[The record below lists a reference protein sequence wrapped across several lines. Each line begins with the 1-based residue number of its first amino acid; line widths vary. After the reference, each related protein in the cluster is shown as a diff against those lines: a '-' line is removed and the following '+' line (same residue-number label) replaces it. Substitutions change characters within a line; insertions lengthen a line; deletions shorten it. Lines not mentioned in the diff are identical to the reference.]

1 MPEIE
6 EISKAI
12 RERLDKKDLARESAL
27 KTSRQ
32 IIREC
37 RSAMASLQKGNDANE
52 NMERARKGHAQ
63 LKKMLAGFPD
73 LLSAGYAVDAEQEL
87 AEAEI
92 LASCICGKETP
103 TPEEIGVED
112 EAFVLGMADSIGE
125 MRRLLLDRLMKD
137 DVEAAG
143 LMLGKMERFFN
154 MLMTFD
160 YPDALIA
167 TKRKQDVARGLVEK
181 SRGELAMATQM
192 SRLRKNL
199 D

>member
-6 EISKAI
+6 EISRVI
-12 RERLDKKDLARESAL
+12 RERLDKKDMSRESAL

-37 RSAMASLQKGNDANE
+37 RSAIASMQKGGGYEE
-52 NMERARKGHAQ
+52 NMERARKGHEQ
-63 LKKMLAGFPD
+63 LKKILAGFPD

-92 LASCICGKETP
+92 LASCISGKESP
-103 TPEEIGVED
+103 SPKDIGVED

-137 DVEAAG
+137 DVEAAD

-199 D
+199 E

>member
-12 RERLDKKDLARESAL
+12 RERLDKKDSARERAL

-37 RSAMASLQKGNDANE
+37 RSAIASLQKGNDAEE
-52 NMERARKGHAQ
+52 NMERARKAHVQ

-92 LASCICGKETP
+92 LASCTCGKEAP
-103 TPEEIGVED
+103 SPEDIGVED

-167 TKRKQDVARGLVEK
+167 TKRKQDVARGLIEK

>member
-6 EISKAI
+6 EISKVI
-12 RERLDKKDLARESAL
+12 RERLDKKDLARETAL

-37 RSAMASLQKGNDANE
+37 RSAIASLQNGKDAE
-52 NMERARKGHAQ
+52 ESMERARKAHTQ
-63 LKKMLAGFPD
+63 LKKMLASFPD

-92 LASCICGKETP
+92 LASCICGKDAP
-103 TPEEIGVED
+103 SPEEIGVED

-143 LMLGKMERFFN
+143 LMLGKMERFFS

-160 YPDALIA
+160 YPNALIA
-167 TKRKQDVARGLVEK
+167 TKHKQDIARGLIEK

>member
-1 MPEIE
+1 
-6 EISKAI
+6 
-12 RERLDKKDLARESAL
+12 
-27 KTSRQ
+27 
-32 IIREC
+32 
-37 RSAMASLQKGNDANE
+37 
-52 NMERARKGHAQ
+52 
-63 LKKMLAGFPD
+63 MLAGFPD

-92 LASCICGKETP
+92 LASCTCGKEAP
-103 TPEEIGVED
+103 SPEEIGVED

-154 MLMTFD
+154 ILMTFD

>member
-6 EISKAI
+6 EISKVI
-12 RERLDKKDLARESAL
+12 RERLDKKDLARETAL

-37 RSAMASLQKGNDANE
+37 RSAIASLQNGKDAE
-52 NMERARKGHAQ
+52 ESMERARKAHTQ
-63 LKKMLAGFPD
+63 LKKMLASFPD
-73 LLSAGYAVDAEQEL
+73 LLSAGYAVDAEQD
-87 AEAEI
+87 AP
-92 LASCICGKETP
+92 S
-103 TPEEIGVED
+103 PEEIGVED

-143 LMLGKMERFFN
+143 LMLGKMERFFS

-160 YPDALIA
+160 YPNALIA
-167 TKRKQDVARGLVEK
+167 TKHKQDIARGLIEK

>member
-1 MPEIE
+1 MPDIE
-6 EISKAI
+6 EISKTI
-12 RERLDKKDLARESAL
+12 RERLDKKDLAREGAL

-37 RSAMASLQKGNDANE
+37 RSAIASLQKGSDYEE
-52 NMERARKGHAQ
+52 NMGRARKAHMQ

-92 LASCICGKETP
+92 LTSCACGKEAP
-103 TPEEIGVED
+103 SPEDIGVED

-137 DVEAAG
+137 DIEAAG

-167 TKRKQDVARGLVEK
+167 TKRKQDVARGLIEK

>member
-12 RERLDKKDLARESAL
+12 RERLDKKDSARESAL

-37 RSAMASLQKGNDANE
+37 RSAIASLQKGNDAE
-52 NMERARKGHAQ
+52 EGMDRARKAHAQ

-92 LASCICGKETP
+92 LASCTCGKETP
-103 TPEEIGVED
+103 SPEKIGIED

-125 MRRLLLDRLMKD
+125 MRRLLLDRLMND
-137 DVEAAG
+137 DIEAAS
-143 LMLGKMERFFN
+143 LMLAKMERFFN

-192 SRLRKNL
+192 SRLRKDL

>member
-6 EISKAI
+6 EISRAI

-37 RSAMASLQKGNDANE
+37 RSAIASLQKGNDAKE
-52 NMERARKGHAQ
+52 NMERARKAHTQ

-92 LASCICGKETP
+92 LASCTCGKEAP
-103 TPEEIGVED
+103 SPEEIGVED

-154 MLMTFD
+154 ILMTFD

>member
-37 RSAMASLQKGNDANE
+37 RSAIASLQKGNDAEE
-52 NMERARKGHAQ
+52 NMERARKAHAQ

-92 LASCICGKETP
+92 LASCTCGKEAP
-103 TPEEIGVED
+103 SPEEIGVED

>member
-12 RERLDKKDLARESAL
+12 RERLDKKDLARENAL

-37 RSAMASLQKGNDANE
+37 RSAIASLQKGNDAGE
-52 NMERARKGHAQ
+52 NMERARKAHAQ

-92 LASCICGKETP
+92 LTSCACGKEAP
-103 TPEEIGVED
+103 SPEDIGVED

-137 DVEAAG
+137 DIEAAG

-167 TKRKQDVARGLVEK
+167 TKRKQDVARGLIEK

>member
-27 KTSRQ
+27 KTSRL

-37 RSAMASLQKGNDANE
+37 RSAIASLQKGNDAEE

-73 LLSAGYAVDAEQEL
+73 LLSAGYAVDAEQEI

-103 TPEEIGVED
+103 SPEDIGVED

-143 LMLGKMERFFN
+143 LMLGRMERFFN

-167 TKRKQDVARGLVEK
+167 TKRKQDVARGLIEK

>member
-12 RERLDKKDLARESAL
+12 RERLDKKDSARENAL

-37 RSAMASLQKGNDANE
+37 RSAIASLQKGNDPEE
-52 NMERARKGHAQ
+52 NMERARKAHAQ

-92 LASCICGKETP
+92 LASCTCGKEAP
-103 TPEEIGVED
+103 SPEDIGVED

-167 TKRKQDVARGLVEK
+167 TKRKQDVARGLIEK

>member
-12 RERLDKKDLARESAL
+12 RERLDKKDSARESAL

-37 RSAMASLQKGNDANE
+37 RSAIASLQKGNDPEE
-52 NMERARKGHAQ
+52 NMERARKAHVQ

-92 LASCICGKETP
+92 LASCTCGKEAP
-103 TPEEIGVED
+103 SPEDIGVED

-167 TKRKQDVARGLVEK
+167 TKRKQDVARGLIEK

>member
-37 RSAMASLQKGNDANE
+37 RSAIASLQKGNDAEE
-52 NMERARKGHAQ
+52 NMERARKAHAQ
-63 LKKMLAGFPD
+63 LKKMLKGFPD

-92 LASCICGKETP
+92 LSSSIMGKDVP
-103 TPEEIGVED
+103 SPEEIGVED

-137 DVEAAG
+137 DVKAAG
-143 LMLGKMERFFN
+143 QMLGKMERFFN

-192 SRLRKNL
+192 SHLRKNL

>member
-12 RERLDKKDLARESAL
+12 RERLDKKDSARENAL

-37 RSAMASLQKGNDANE
+37 RSAIASLQKGNDPEE
-52 NMERARKGHAQ
+52 NMERARKAHAQ

-92 LASCICGKETP
+92 LASCTCGKEAP
-103 TPEEIGVED
+103 SPEDIGVED

-154 MLMTFD
+154 MLMTFE

-167 TKRKQDVARGLVEK
+167 TKRKQDVARGLIEK

>member
-37 RSAMASLQKGNDANE
+37 RSAIASLQKGNDAEE
-52 NMERARKGHAQ
+52 NMERARKAHAQ

-92 LASCICGKETP
+92 LASCTCGKEMP
-103 TPEEIGVED
+103 SPEDIGVED

-125 MRRLLLDRLMKD
+125 MRRLLLDKLMKD

-143 LMLGKMERFFN
+143 LMLTKMERFFN

-199 D
+199 G

>member
-6 EISKAI
+6 EISRAI

-37 RSAMASLQKGNDANE
+37 RSAIASLQKGNDAKE
-52 NMERARKGHAQ
+52 NMERARKAHAQ

-92 LASCICGKETP
+92 LASCTCGKEAP
-103 TPEEIGVED
+103 SPEEIGVED

-154 MLMTFD
+154 ILMTFD

>member
-12 RERLDKKDLARESAL
+12 RERLDKKDLARENAL

-37 RSAMASLQKGNDANE
+37 RSAIASLQKGNDAGE
-52 NMERARKGHAQ
+52 NMERARKAHAQ

-92 LASCICGKETP
+92 LASCTCGKEAP
-103 TPEEIGVED
+103 SPEEIGVED

>member
-37 RSAMASLQKGNDANE
+37 RSAIASLQKGNDAKE
-52 NMERARKGHAQ
+52 NMERARKAHTQ

-92 LASCICGKETP
+92 LASCTCGKEAP
-103 TPEEIGVED
+103 SPEEIGVED

-154 MLMTFD
+154 ILMTFD

>member
-37 RSAMASLQKGNDANE
+37 RSAIASLQKGNDPEE
-52 NMERARKGHAQ
+52 NMERARKAHVQ

-92 LASCICGKETP
+92 LASCTCGKEAP
-103 TPEEIGVED
+103 SPEDIGVED

-167 TKRKQDVARGLVEK
+167 TKRKQDVARGLIEK

>member
-1 MPEIE
+1 
-6 EISKAI
+6 
-12 RERLDKKDLARESAL
+12 
-27 KTSRQ
+27 
-32 IIREC
+32 
-37 RSAMASLQKGNDANE
+37 
-52 NMERARKGHAQ
+52 
-63 LKKMLAGFPD
+63 
-73 LLSAGYAVDAEQEL
+73 
-87 AEAEI
+87 
-92 LASCICGKETP
+92 
-103 TPEEIGVED
+103 
-112 EAFVLGMADSIGE
+112 

-143 LMLGKMERFFN
+143 LMLGKMERYFN

-167 TKRKQDVARGLVEK
+167 TKRKQDVARGLIEK

>member
-6 EISKAI
+6 EISRAI

-37 RSAMASLQKGNDANE
+37 RSAIASLQKGNDAKE
-52 NMERARKGHAQ
+52 NMERARKAHAQ

-92 LASCICGKETP
+92 LASCTCGKEAP
-103 TPEEIGVED
+103 SPEEIGVED

-137 DVEAAG
+137 DVEAAD

-154 MLMTFD
+154 ILMTFD

>member
-143 LMLGKMERFFN
+143 LMLCKMERFFN